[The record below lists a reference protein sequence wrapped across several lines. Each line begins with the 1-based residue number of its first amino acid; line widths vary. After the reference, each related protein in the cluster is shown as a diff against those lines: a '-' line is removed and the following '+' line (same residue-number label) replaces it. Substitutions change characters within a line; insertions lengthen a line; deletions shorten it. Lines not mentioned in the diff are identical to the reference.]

1 MIDIKKLRD
10 EIDHT
15 GKILL
20 TRGYELNKELFL
32 SLDDERKILQISVE
46 ELQSKRKKLS
56 NDFGKIKSS
65 GEDTSGLKIKIDTIN
80 KELKAKDELLQS
92 VLTSLN
98 DFLLDIP
105 NLPNDN
111 VPLGAD
117 ESDNVVVKKCG
128 EISFARAQRRVLFWV

>member
-32 SLDDERKILQISVE
+32 SLDDQRKTLQISVE

-65 GEDTSGLKIKIDTIN
+65 GEDTSSLKIEIDTIN

-98 DFLLDIP
+98 DFEK
-105 NLPNDN
+105 N
-111 VPLGAD
+111 
-117 ESDNVVVKKCG
+117 
-128 EISFARAQRRVLFWV
+128 

>member
-32 SLDDERKILQISVE
+32 SLDDQRKILQISVE

-65 GEDTSGLKIKIDTIN
+65 GENTSSLKIEIDSIN

-92 VLTSLN
+92 VLISLN

-111 VPLGAD
+111 VPLGSD
-117 ESDNVVVKKCG
+117 ETDNVVVKKCG
-128 EISFARAQRRVLFWV
+128 EIT

>member
-56 NDFGKIKSS
+56 NDFGKIIPSFDK
-65 GEDTSGLKIKIDTIN
+65 TCLVR
-80 KELKAKDELLQS
+80 LLLIAMLEAS
-92 VLTSLN
+92 
-98 DFLLDIP
+98 IP
-105 NLPNDN
+105 
-111 VPLGAD
+111 
-117 ESDNVVVKKCG
+117 E
-128 EISFARAQRRVLFWV
+128 